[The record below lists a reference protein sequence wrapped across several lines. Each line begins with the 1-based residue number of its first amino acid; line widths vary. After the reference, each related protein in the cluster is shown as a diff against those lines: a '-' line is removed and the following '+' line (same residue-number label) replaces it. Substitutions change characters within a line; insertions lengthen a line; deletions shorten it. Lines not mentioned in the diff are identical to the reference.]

1 MIFSNIKNIEIPE
14 GDVTLISRGSE
25 ILWERSK
32 YKQKLMYLESDG
44 KQFLDTEII
53 GKSGIE
59 TFLDFEFI
67 SGDLADFIMFGSA
80 TTKWASRCYPVAARD
95 ANAIKSIESIN
106 NVQDDMSVTQ
116 VTKAVQNVQWMLGY
130 DGRVF
135 ANVAPEL
142 GQRYAITSELF
153 SGKQTMTVNGT
164 TIINETNDTAVDTE
178 TSMYL
183 FGVHCIHD
191 NTTFKTYGASRIYSS
206 WIKVDGVLVRDL
218 IPVLDWNNVP
228 CMYDNVSE
236 KFFYNKGTGQFSY
249 ELI

>member
-1 MIFSNIKNIEIPE
+1 MIFSNVKNIKIPE
-14 GDVTLISRGSE
+14 GDVILVSKGSE

-67 SGDLADFIMFGSA
+67 SGDLADYIIFGSA
-80 TTKWASRCYPVAARD
+80 TTKWGSRCYPVATHSTD
-95 ANAIKSIESIN
+95 SEMTT
-106 NVQDDMSVTQ
+106 QDV
-116 VTKAVQNVQWMLGY
+116 KWILGY
-130 DGRVF
+130 DGRIF
-135 ANVAPEL
+135 ANVTPEL

-153 SGKQTMTVNGT
+153 SDKQTMTINGT
-164 TIINETNDTAVDTE
+164 TVINETNDITVDTKI
-178 TSMYL
+178 SMYL

-191 NTTFKTYGASRIYSS
+191 NTTFKTYGACRIYSS
-206 WIKVDGVLVRDL
+206 WIKVNGVLVRDL

-236 KFFYNKGTGQFSY
+236 KLFYNKGTGQFSY

>member
-67 SGDLADFIMFGSA
+67 SGDLSDYIIFGSA
-80 TTKWASRCYPVAARD
+80 ATQWESRCYPVATRAKSVITTQD
-95 ANAIKSIESIN
+95 VKAI
-106 NVQDDMSVTQ
+106 QDV
-116 VTKAVQNVQWMLGY
+116 KWMLGY

-164 TIINETNDTAVDTE
+164 TIINETNDIAVDTE
-178 TSMYL
+178 ISMYL

-191 NTTFKTYGASRIYSS
+191 NTTFKTYGACRIYSS

-218 IPVLDWNNVP
+218 IPVLDWNDIP

>member
-1 MIFSNIKNIEIPE
+1 MIFSNVKNIEIPE

-67 SGDLADFIMFGSA
+67 SGDLADYIIFGSA
-80 TTKWASRCYPVAARD
+80 STKWASRCYPVATRD
-95 ANAIKSIESIN
+95 VNTTKSVMTTQDVNAI
-106 NVQDDMSVTQ
+106 QDV
-116 VTKAVQNVQWMLGY
+116 KWMLGY
-130 DGRVF
+130 DDRIF

-164 TIINETNDTAVDTE
+164 TIINETNDIAVDTNI
-178 TSMYL
+178 SMYL

-191 NTTFKTYGASRIYSS
+191 TTTFKTYGACRIYSS